1 MHCWL
6 TSVVRSHLRRLR
18 DWGTLL
24 FLSRLQS
31 SHMPYWTP
39 LCSRCALLPV
49 TILCSGLSIRPGFLG
64 NLRRLV
70 SPVGPRL
77 LARVRLAPLVLP
89 RPRSSQPLLLPPAS
103 LARERRKAGARLPFP
118 LPPEAPAAR
127 EVKER
132 EPGRN
137 QPDGVI
143 LPMRVGGCLSPHW
156 RRWQEIEAETW
167 VVTVLRDGYRV
178 LFKDSPPPLARTP
191 VSFPMYQAGSA
202 RVQALRQEVEAMLA
216 KGALEIAWDPGP
228 GFYSRLFLV
237 EKATGGWRPVI
248 DLSHLN
254 DFVQL
259 TPFKMKTV
267 ASVLLSVRE
276 GDFLASLDL
285 KDAYFQIPVH
295 GSSRKLL
302 RFMSEGTVYQF
313 KALCF
318 GLSTTPQVFTRVFT
332 AVLAWAH
339 SRGIRLLRYLDNWLV
354 LSSSE
359 KKAKESIRELL
370 SLCRTLG
377 IVINEKKSD
386 LVPSQSAKYL
396 GMTIDTGAGK
406 VFPSLA
412 RVEKFLTVA
421 ERFCSMQ
428 SPPAQLWQVI
438 LGHLASLER
447 LVPHGRLRMHSLQW
461 HLKMHWS
468 PESDPPSLP
477 VALPEEARRDL
488 SWWMV
493 RDHLL
498 VGVRFG
504 TPAPDLHLYSDA
516 SSSGWGAHLLDQNVS
531 GMWSA
536 QEKLLHIN
544 LLGMKALFLGLQAFQ
559 EDVAGHHVTAMCDNS
574 TVVAYVNKQGGTV
587 SRSLCLLTS
596 RLLRWTE
603 SFDVHLDARYL
614 PGESNVLADV
624 SQPSRASCG
633 DRVVS
638 PPSGGESTFSC
649 VGQSV
654 NRPVCDLHQCEAAP
668 VLLACPGSPGRLRG
682 CISPSLGRP
691 GSVRVPSLSSGR
703 SGDRPRP
710 RVVACRD
717 DSGRAS
723 LAREGVVRR
732 LAASTDPTTPGS
744 TLLGQT
750 ASATPLQSVP
760 SWRPRAEPSRVAT
773 LQRHYRRSGF
783 SGRAARVLSGVLRE
797 SSSRLYQSRWKI
809 FCGWCRGRSVAPVNA
824 SVPVVVDFLIHLRQD
839 KGLSVSAVKGYCLAL
854 NSVLA
859 LKGLDLAASR
869 EITTLLRSFA
879 RSVNP
884 AELRPAAWDV
894 SLVLQSL
901 TGAPYEPLRTCEER
915 FLAQKTLFLLALASA
930 KRIGELHALLYLV
943 SHTRD
948 WGEVSFAF
956 VTGFVAKTQDPSSLA
971 PRFEGF
977 IVPALPNAR
986 KNRNG
991 RLLCPVRAVKVYLDR
1006 TASHLPRCER
1016 LFVTAGRSKKEIA
1029 KTTVSFWLWKTISRA
1044 YELSGTALPV
1054 PTPWARETR
1063 GIAPSV
1069 LFRKNFA
1076 VDQVLKAGTW
1086 RRHTTFTRHY
1096 LRDIA
1101 HKSLDTFHLGPV
1113 VAAQSVV

>member
-1 MHCWL
+1 M
-6 TSVVRSHLRRLR
+6 
-18 DWGTLL
+18 
-24 FLSRLQS
+24 
-31 SHMPYWTP
+31 
-39 LCSRCALLPV
+39 
-49 TILCSGLSIRPGFLG
+49 
-64 NLRRLV
+64 
-70 SPVGPRL
+70 
-77 LARVRLAPLVLP
+77 
-89 RPRSSQPLLLPPAS
+89 
-103 LARERRKAGARLPFP
+103 
-118 LPPEAPAAR
+118 
-127 EVKER
+127 
-132 EPGRN
+132 
-137 QPDGVI
+137 
-143 LPMRVGGCLSPHW
+143 
-156 RRWQEIEAETW
+156 
-167 VVTVLRDGYRV
+167 TVLRDGYRV
-178 LFKDSPPPLARTP
+178 PFKDSPPPLARTP
-191 VSFPMYQAGSA
+191 VSFPTYRAGSPRA
-202 RVQALRQEVEAMLA
+202 QALRREVEVMLA
-216 KGALEIAWDPGP
+216 KGALQIARDPGP

-259 TPFKMKTV
+259 TPFKMETV

-285 KDAYFQIPVH
+285 KDAYFQIPIH

-318 GLSTTPQVFTRVFT
+318 GLSTAPQVFTRVFA
-332 AVLAWAH
+332 AVSAWAH
-339 SRGIRLLRYLDNWLV
+339 ARGIRLLRYLDDWLV

-359 KKAKESIRELL
+359 KKAKGSIRELL
-370 SLCRTLG
+370 SVCRTLG
-377 IVINEKKSD
+377 IVINEMKSD

-428 SPPAQLWQVI
+428 SPPAQLWQVV

-447 LVPHGRLRMHSLQW
+447 LVASRSTSDALLAVASEVPVVPRVRPSLASGGFAGGGETGSVLVDGEGSPVSGGAIRDTCSGSTPVFGRVFVGLGCSPPRSKRVRGVVRPGEVVAHQSSRNEGHVLGPSSLSRSCLRSPCDRDVRQLHGCGVRQQTGGYGVEASVFVDQ
-461 HLKMHWS
+461 
-468 PESDPPSLP
+468 PPSEMDG
-477 VALPEEARRDL
+477 VFRR
-488 SWWMV
+488 
-493 RDHLL
+493 
-498 VGVRFG
+498 
-504 TPAPDLHLYSDA
+504 P
-516 SSSGWGAHLLDQNVS
+516 
-531 GMWSA
+531 
-536 QEKLLHIN
+536 
-544 LLGMKALFLGLQAFQ
+544 
-559 EDVAGHHVTAMCDNS
+559 
-574 TVVAYVNKQGGTV
+574 
-587 SRSLCLLTS
+587 SRSEVSS
-596 RLLRWTE
+596 RR
-603 SFDVHLDARYL
+603 VQR
-614 PGESNVLADV
+614 PGRCT
-624 SQPSRASCG
+624 QPSRASCG

-638 PPSGGESTFSC
+638 PPSGGESTSSY

-654 NRPVCDLHQCEAAP
+654 DRPVRDLPQREAAP
-668 VLLACPGSPGRLRG
+668 ILLACPGSTGRLRG
-682 CISPSLGRP
+682 CVSSSLGRP
-691 GSVRVPSLSSGR
+691 GSLRVPSLCSGR
-703 SGDRPRP
+703 SGDRSRP
-710 RVVACRD
+710 AVFAGRD
-717 DSGRAS
+717 DSGRTS

-744 TLLGQT
+744 SLLGQA
-750 ASATPLQSVP
+750 ASAAPLHPVP
-760 SWRPRAEPSRVAT
+760 SRRPRAEPSRVAT
-773 LQRHYRRSGF
+773 LKRHYRKSGF

-839 KGLSVSAVKGYCLAL
+839 KGLSVSAVKGYCSAL

-859 LKGLDLAASR
+859 LKGRDLAASR

-884 AELRPAAWDV
+884 VELRPPAWDV

-915 FLAQKTLFLLALASA
+915 FLALKTLFLLALASA
-930 KRIGELHALLYLV
+930 KRIGELHALSYRV

-977 IVPALPNAR
+977 TVPALTNAR

-1006 TASHLPRCER
+1006 TATHRPRCER
-1016 LFVTAGRSKKEIA
+1016 LFVTAGRSKKEIS
-1029 KTTVSFWLWKTISRA
+1029 KTTVSFWLRKTISRA

-1054 PTPWARETR
+1054 PAPRARETR
-1063 GIAPSV
+1063 GIAPSI

>member
-1 MHCWL
+1 M
-6 TSVVRSHLRRLR
+6 T
-18 DWGTLL
+18 
-24 FLSRLQS
+24 
-31 SHMPYWTP
+31 
-39 LCSRCALLPV
+39 
-49 TILCSGLSIRPGFLG
+49 
-64 NLRRLV
+64 
-70 SPVGPRL
+70 
-77 LARVRLAPLVLP
+77 
-89 RPRSSQPLLLPPAS
+89 
-103 LARERRKAGARLPFP
+103 
-118 LPPEAPAAR
+118 
-127 EVKER
+127 
-132 EPGRN
+132 
-137 QPDGVI
+137 
-143 LPMRVGGCLSPHW
+143 LPMKVGGCLAPHW
-156 RRWQEIEAETW
+156 RQWQEIGAETW

-178 LFKDSPPPLARTP
+178 PFKDSPPPLVRTP
-191 VSFPMYQAGSA
+191 VSFPTYRAGSPRA
-202 RVQALRQEVEAMLA
+202 QALRQEVEAMLA
-216 KGALEIAWDPGP
+216 KGALEIARDPGP

-259 TPFKMKTV
+259 TPFKMETV
-267 ASVLLSVRE
+267 ASMLLSVRE

-285 KDAYFQIPVH
+285 KDAYFQIPIH

-318 GLSTTPQVFTRVFT
+318 GLSTAPQVFTRIFV
-332 AVLAWAH
+332 AVSAWAH
-339 SRGIRLLRYLDNWLV
+339 ARGIRLLRYLDDWLV
-354 LSSSE
+354 LSSSK

-421 ERFCSMQ
+421 ERFCAMQ
-428 SPPAQLWQVI
+428 SPTAQLWQVI

-447 LVPHGRLRMHSLQW
+447 LVPHGRLRMRSLQW
-461 HLKMHWS
+461 HLKSQWS

-504 TPAPDLHLYSDA
+504 TPAPDLRLYSDA
-516 SSSGWGAHLLDQNVS
+516 SSSGWGAHLPDQNVS
-531 GMWSA
+531 GVWSA

-544 LLGMKALFLGLQAFQ
+544 LLEMKALFLALQAFQ

-587 SRSLCLLTS
+587 SRPLCLLTS

-603 SFDVHLDARYL
+603 SFDVHLEARYL

-624 SQPSRASCG
+624 LSRRG
-633 DRVVS
+633 QI
-638 PPSGGESTFSC
+638 
-649 VGQSV
+649 VGTEWS
-654 NRPVCDLHQCEAAP
+654 LHPQVARA
-668 VLLACPGSPGRLRG
+668 LLRAWGSPSIDLFATCLNAKLPLYCSLVPDPQAVFEDAFRHPWDDLDLYAFPPFALVGRV
-682 CISPSLGRP
+682 IA
-691 GSVRVPSLSSGR
+691 RV
-703 SGDRPRP
+703 
-710 RVVACRD
+710 
-717 DSGRAS
+717 
-723 LAREGVVRR
+723 
-732 LAASTDPTTPGS
+732 
-744 TLLGQT
+744 Q
-750 ASATPLQSVP
+750 QS
-760 SWRPRAEPSRVAT
+760 SRVAMT
-773 LQRHYRRSGF
+773 LVAPLWPEKEWFADLLLLLTQPPLVLPCWDRLLRQPHCNLFHQGAHALNLHAWRHYRKSGF
-783 SGRAARVLSGVLRE
+783 SGRAARVLSGILRE

-809 FCGWCRGRSVAPVNA
+809 FCGWCCGRSVAPVNA

-839 KGLSVSAVKGYCLAL
+839 KGLSVSAVKGYCSAL

-859 LKGLDLAASR
+859 LKGRDLAAFR

-884 AELRPAAWDV
+884 VELRPPAWDV

-930 KRIGELHALLYLV
+930 KRIGELHALSYRV

-977 IVPALPNAR
+977 SVPALTNAR

-991 RLLCPVRAVKVYLDR
+991 RLLCPVRAVKVYLDH
-1006 TASHLPRCER
+1006 TAPHCPRCER
-1016 LFVTAGRSKKEIA
+1016 LFVTAGRSKKEIS
-1029 KTTVSFWLWKTISRA
+1029 KTTVSFWLRKTISCA

-1054 PTPWARETR
+1054 P
-1063 GIAPSV
+1063 APPS
-1069 LFRKNFA
+1069 
-1076 VDQVLKAGTW
+1076 
-1086 RRHTTFTRHY
+1086 
-1096 LRDIA
+1096 
-1101 HKSLDTFHLGPV
+1101 S
-1113 VAAQSVV
+1113 